1 MLPGNHDLAP
11 VTQTEFAR
19 TYGEFGYDEASS
31 RDPASLSYAVFRD
44 DLLLLLMDTGGYP
57 PAALDLPDAPG
68 NDSGEAFLSEA
79 TLRWVEEQLRQARK
93 EGLRVLCAGHYNL
106 LPALSRQPGSGFYL
120 ENAGRFAALL
130 KEYRVPL
137 YLSGH
142 MHLHAVYQE
151 DGLTELLTPYLLA
164 YPTGYTLLDL
174 TDTALRCTPRR
185 IDVDAWA
192 AETDQTDPNLLHFA
206 RWQQEGLY
214 RYSEENVRYMAE
226 RNPLTSAE
234 TRQAVDFFY
243 AVMNAYWDG
252 TLSDRRAELEA
263 MPGYAPFFRCAEGF
277 SYGWWLKDLIRT
289 ASPLLRGFVL
299 SW

>member
-1 MLPGNHDLAP
+1 M
-11 VTQTEFAR
+11 
-19 TYGEFGYDEASS
+19 
-31 RDPASLSYAVFRD
+31 
-44 DLLLLLMDTGGYP
+44 
-57 PAALDLPDAPG
+57 
-68 NDSGEAFLSEA
+68 
-79 TLRWVEEQLRQARK
+79 
-93 EGLRVLCAGHYNL
+93 
-106 LPALSRQPGSGFYL
+106 
-120 ENAGRFAALL
+120 
-130 KEYRVPL
+130 
-137 YLSGH
+137 
-142 MHLHAVYQE
+142 
-151 DGLTELLTPYLLA
+151 
-164 YPTGYTLLDL
+164 
-174 TDTALRCTPRR
+174 
-185 IDVDAWA
+185 DAWA